1 MQNVHP
7 CIIYDYF
14 LMTLNDLK
22 LELKKCP
29 INNKKFKNIHSKCN
43 VHMTVKL
50 QWFLVSFVKN
60 IQTYRTNKR
69 LTWRLILNQVEPTK
83 CLTKVSMILTK
94 FFKMIFP
101 NKMLTKASVTWVKF

>member
-22 LELKKCP
+22 PELKKCP
-29 INNKKFKNIHSKCN
+29 INNKKVKNIHSKCN

-50 QWFLVSFVKN
+50 QWF
-60 IQTYRTNKR
+60 
-69 LTWRLILNQVEPTK
+69 
-83 CLTKVSMILTK
+83 
-94 FFKMIFP
+94 
-101 NKMLTKASVTWVKF
+101 